1 MENVNLKILQE
12 ALIERYKAN
21 SIVESLQSK
30 IISQVERLVYNK
42 YKEVSIF
49 RDEMEFELVGVDC
62 YLDHHSYSFELEDI
76 RISLHYLCKSKLPKA
91 KREKLEE
98 YRQAYKKGFSI
109 YDNSK
114 KPVYLALHYRIN
126 LEKAVEGNFTL
137 NFEG

>member
-12 ALIERYKAN
+12 TLIERYKAN
-21 SIVESLQSK
+21 LIVESLQSK

-62 YLDHHSYSFELEDI
+62 SLDHYSYSFELQDI

-91 KREKLEE
+91 KREKVEE
-98 YRQAYKKGFSI
+98 YRQYYKKGVYI

-114 KPVYLALHYRIN
+114 KPIYLEFNYRIS
-126 LEKAVEGNFTL
+126 LEKALSGNFNL
-137 NFEG
+137 DLKE